1 MAYTPMIE
9 QYLKIKKQNK
19 DCILFFRLGD
29 FYEMFFDDAL
39 IASKELEIVLTQRDC
54 GNNEKCPMCG
64 VPYHVSEVYIN
75 RLVSKGYKVAI
86 CEQMEDPKLAKSLV
100 KRDIVKIYTPATV
113 IDNANNQEGNNN
125 YLMCL
130 SRKNNEIVISYIDI
144 ATGILMYTNFKSR
157 DYYKI
162 IENEISNINPVEIL
176 FNEQEFEK
184 SKLDLFANKFNI
196 VLSDIENFS
205 GNKDDY
211 LISKLDFSSRNELIS
226 INLANIINYIYRY
239 QDKNLEHINRVNKY
253 FINEYMEID
262 SNSIINLEIQKNLY
276 TNSKKGSLFGVL
288 DYTKTAMGSRLLHKY
303 LERPLMDKEKIQKR
317 QNYVEAIFLDYE
329 LLVNLETLLDGVYDL
344 DRILAK
350 LSYKTANAKDLVA
363 LKYSIEKIP
372 SIKLLLGKNE
382 NQLKDLNSNL
392 DDLKDIY
399 DLIDR
404 AIVEDPP
411 TTITEGN
418 IIREN
423 FSNDLDELRYNKING
438 KKELVEYEQ
447 TEKERLGIKNLKIVF
462 NKKLGYFIDVTKSNL
477 DKVGD
482 DYEKKQTLTN
492 SSRYKSDTLT
502 KIESK
507 IFDSEDEIQVLE
519 YQIFEDIRK
528 NILANIGRIQKTS
541 NILARLDVFMSLA
554 KCAYKNDYV
563 IPEINNIGILE
574 VKNSRHPIVELS
586 VGRENYVKNDINI
599 GTGKDNIQIITGP
612 NMSGKSTYLRQTA
625 LINIMAQIGSFVP
638 ADYANISIVDKIFT
652 RIGSSDNLFRG
663 ESTFMVEMK
672 EMSNIIR
679 YATKDSLLVLDEIG
693 RGTSTYDGLSLAWA
707 IVEYI
712 SKNIKAKTL
721 FATHYHELI
730 QLENSLDNV
739 VNLKIEI
746 EEDRGELLF
755 LRKISRGYT
764 DKSYGI
770 EVAELAGLP
779 KSLVNRAKFILKT
792 VDSDTNKRAELP
804 IETFINEDLKFDKKD
819 DELYS
824 YLDYIKSIDINKL
837 TPIDA
842 MNSLNDIISE
852 IKKLSE

>member
-9 QYLKIKKQNK
+9 QYLEIKKQNK

-29 FYEMFFDDAL
+29 FYEMFFDDAIL
-39 IASKELEIVLTQRDC
+39 ASRELEIVLTQRDC

-64 VPYHVSEVYIN
+64 VPYHVSELYIN
-75 RLVSKGYKVAI
+75 KLVSKGYKVAI
-86 CEQMEDPKLAKSLV
+86 CEQLEDPKLAKGLV
-100 KRDIVKIYTPATV
+100 KRDIIKIYTPATI
-113 IDNANNQEGNNN
+113 IDNANNENGDNN

-130 SRKNNEIVISYIDI
+130 SRKDKEIVLSYIDI
-144 ATGILMYTNFKSR
+144 STGILMYTNFKTD

-162 IENEISNINPVEIL
+162 IENEISDISPVEIL
-176 FNEQEFEK
+176 FVEDEFEED
-184 SKLDLFANKFNI
+184 KLKVIANKFNI
-196 VLSDIENFS
+196 VLSQIENFD
-205 GNKDDY
+205 GDREDY
-211 LISKLDFSSRNELIS
+211 LKSKIDFTSKN
-226 INLANIINYIYRY
+226 NLESQNLSNIMHYIYRY
-239 QDKNLEHINRVNKY
+239 EDNELKHINKVLKY

-262 SNSIINLEIQKNLY
+262 ANSIVNLEIQKNLY

-303 LERPLMDKEKIQKR
+303 LERPLMDKEKIVKR
-317 QNYVEAIFLDYE
+317 QNYVEAIYSDYE

-350 LSYKTANAKDLVA
+350 LSYNNANAKDLVA

-372 SIKLLLGKNE
+372 QIKLLISKSE
-382 NQLKDLNSNL
+382 NKLSDLNSNL

-399 DLIDR
+399 DLINQ
-404 AIVEDPP
+404 AIVDDPP
-411 TTITEGN
+411 TAITEGN
-418 IIREN
+418 IIKEN
-423 FSNDLDELRYNKING
+423 FSKDLDNLRYNKVSG

-447 TEKERLGIKNLKIVF
+447 AEKERLGIKNLKIVF

-492 SSRYKSDTLT
+492 SSRYKTSKLIQ
-502 KIESK
+502 IESK
-507 IFDSEDEIQVLE
+507 IFDSEDEIYDLE

-528 NILANIGRIQKTS
+528 NILDNIDRIQKTS
-541 NILARLDVFMSLA
+541 EILAKLDVFTSLA
-554 KCAYKNDYV
+554 KCAYNNNYV
-563 IPEINNIGILE
+563 KPQINNIGILE

-586 VGRENYVKNDINI
+586 VGRENYVKNDISI

-625 LINIMAQIGSFVP
+625 LINILAQIGSFVP
-638 ADYANISIVDKIFT
+638 ADFANIAIVDKIFT

-672 EMSNIIR
+672 EMSNILR

-730 QLENSLDNV
+730 DLEDKLDNV

-746 EEDRGELLF
+746 EEDRGQLLF

-779 KSLVNRAKFILKT
+779 KSLVNRAKNILKSID
-792 VDSDTNKRAELP
+792 VDSNKKEILP
-804 IETFINEDLKFDKKD
+804 IEYFVAEESLDHNVNEDL
-819 DELYS
+819 YN
-824 YLDYIKSIDINKL
+824 YLDYVKSIDINSI
-837 TPIDA
+837 TPIEA
-842 MNSLNDIISE
+842 MTSLDEIISE
-852 IKKLSE
+852 IKRLSE